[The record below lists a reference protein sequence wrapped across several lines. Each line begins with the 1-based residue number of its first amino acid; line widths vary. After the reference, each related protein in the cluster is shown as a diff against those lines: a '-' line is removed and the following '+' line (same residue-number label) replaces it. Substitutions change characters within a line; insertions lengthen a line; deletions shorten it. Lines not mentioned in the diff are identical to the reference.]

1 MIFRAKIS
9 PLRHGGLAGDAG
21 DLGAD
26 QSGACCKED
35 AGLIDC
41 RLFHSG
47 ATTLGPYRG
56 QVFQE
61 ALAEYGATA
70 NRSAIR
76 VARDTRWPHPAIH
89 MIAWLKS
96 HFFCFLLLIGHAWPS
111 ELVQTARPQLSL
123 LRDVSRQTHPERTNK
138 LPRLRLVTA
147 MFGAKVNNLIV
158 RGMGHDIRCR
168 CSNRA

>member
-70 NRSAIR
+70 TGPPFGLPETPGGYIR
-76 VARDTRWPHPAIH
+76 PFT
-89 MIAWLKS
+89 
-96 HFFCFLLLIGHAWPS
+96 
-111 ELVQTARPQLSL
+111 
-123 LRDVSRQTHPERTNK
+123 
-138 LPRLRLVTA
+138 
-147 MFGAKVNNLIV
+147 
-158 RGMGHDIRCR
+158 
-168 CSNRA
+168 